1 MEEEELGPRASR
13 SCAGDCAGLSVPS
26 VVHTMGHVLGQ
37 HECARWPSTLVRSMD
52 ATWSL
57 GAHLGM
63 LTGCDSLD
71 N

>member
-37 HECARWPSTLVRSMD
+37 HECARGLSPKMALD
-52 ATWSL
+52 I
-57 GAHLGM
+57 GQEY
-63 LTGCDSLD
+63 GCYVESGGSAGGVDRL
-71 N
+71 